1 MEKEIDKILSD
12 ISSVK
17 NPRILDEDDFNNYTE
32 FVKYRQIINLMT
44 DDYKFIQKSFSNS
57 LDIILTKFGSE
68 VINQGGWIKYL
79 ENENEKLEF
88 ENKKR
93 IAELENLKVS
103 NNLNK
108 WLLKTKWLP
117 HFFAFIS
124 FLFAVYVY
132 FDSKDDSKKL
142 EERIENLESKILI
155 QKNESK
161 K

>member
-1 MEKEIDKILSD
+1 MEKEIDKILFD

-17 NPRILDEDDFNNYTE
+17 NPKILNEDDFDDYNE
-32 FVKYRQIINLMT
+32 FIKYRQIINLMT

-57 LDIILTKFGSE
+57 LDIILTKFGNE
-68 VINQGGWIKYL
+68 VISQGGWIKYL
-79 ENENEKLEF
+79 ENENKKLEF

-93 IAELENLKVS
+93 IAELENLEVS

-124 FLFAVYVY
+124 
-132 FDSKDDSKKL
+132 
-142 EERIENLESKILI
+142 LI
-155 QKNESK
+155 FNWFISF
-161 K
+161 